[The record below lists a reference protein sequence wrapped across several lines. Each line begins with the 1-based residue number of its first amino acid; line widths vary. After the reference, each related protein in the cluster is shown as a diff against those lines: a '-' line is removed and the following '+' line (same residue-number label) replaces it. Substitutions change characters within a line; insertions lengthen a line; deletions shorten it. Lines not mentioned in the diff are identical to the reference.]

1 MHRYHITIN
10 IISICRDTKMHT
22 NSTCYLNLAA
32 VVEPLDVVRMWM
44 WSCGE
49 RKLLHHLHAS
59 QVVAAP
65 SVYDDAH
72 RTFLHN
78 SLGMEQIVPLI
89 LLSLCDLHTQNTL
102 SN

>member
-1 MHRYHITIN
+1 
-10 IISICRDTKMHT
+10 MHT

-78 SLGMEQIVPLI
+78 SLGMEQIVTLI

>member
-1 MHRYHITIN
+1 M
-10 IISICRDTKMHT
+10 
-22 NSTCYLNLAA
+22 CYLNLAD
-32 VVEPLDVVRMWM
+32 VVEPLDLVRMWM
-44 WSCGE
+44 RSCGE
-49 RKLLHHLHAS
+49 RELLHHLHAS

-65 SVYDDAH
+65 SIYDDAH
-72 RTFLHN
+72 RTFFHN